1 MSTSQQP
8 TKRKLGLDDIE
19 ALDAAV
25 QDYAKRNGVPTTI
38 PAGDRAGEGAHA
50 SATVTPFK
58 PKRAPSRRIHIETPL
73 YAIRDLKDKAAADDT
88 TMTYIVLTA
97 LRAIGIDIKDADMQD
112 FRRAPK

>member
-1 MSTSQQP
+1 MSTPTQP

-19 ALDAAV
+19 AMDAAA
-25 QDYAKRNGVPTTI
+25 QDYARKHDVPTGVPA
-38 PAGDRAGEGAHA
+38 AGSGREGAA
-50 SATVTPFK
+50 SATVTPLK

-73 YAIRDLKDKAAADDT
+73 YAIRDLKDKAAAEDT
-88 TMTYIVLTA
+88 TMTYIVLTG